1 MNFDKLSEP
10 VSTSAPAG
18 SDCGYTLE
26 FQQLVVFS
34 DYLSARTEVVE
45 LERQTKVEFSGE
57 NADSDRRSAEANAAD
72 GRRKLEI
79 LSLAV
84 KEITGR
90 NPALESARS
99 ELVKKAELLLVETG
113 KDIRVVQHLTLA
125 MINQEGIAGLEAGL
139 NLIDGLLNQ
148 YGALVYPQPDED
160 DPEDVSARAMVLS
173 EMLSGSGFINALRES
188 VVLIAPGVGQ
198 FTGRD
203 AEVMDGSLS
212 DDRSDGARSTQH
224 IRAMAEVLASVDS
237 SGKQTAN
244 DVLGQ
249 RIEDISR
256 CLDVAGKVS
265 SHFVVG
271 TLHGDRVLK
280 LLQRIRSQLE
290 AALTEGGADSADG
303 SGDGSGQSS
312 QATRQNSSTA
322 NNKSG
327 SGSGALQSR
336 DDARRLILEISRFLE
351 QTEPGHPAPLF
362 LKRAERLLGLKDF
375 FAIISDMA
383 PDALSEMEKIT
394 GYRLEV
400 TDQ

>member
-10 VSTSAPAG
+10 ISTSAPAG
-18 SDCGYTLE
+18 SDCGYTLD
-26 FQQLVVFS
+26 FQQLVAFS

-45 LERQTKVEFSGE
+45 LERQTKVEFLGE

-99 ELVKKAELLLVETG
+99 ELVKKAELLLTETG
-113 KDIRVVQHLTLA
+113 KDLRVIQHLTLA
-125 MINQEGIAGLEAGL
+125 MINQEGIAGLEAGFS
-139 NLIDGLLNQ
+139 LIDGLLNHF
-148 YGALVYPQPDED
+148 GALVYPQPDED

-188 VVLIAPGVGQ
+188 VVLAAPGLGQ

-203 AEVMDGSLS
+203 AEVMDGSMS
-212 DDRSDGARSTQH
+212 DDHSDGARSTQH
-224 IRAMAEVLASVDS
+224 IRAMAEGLASTES
-237 SGKQTAN
+237 AGEQTAN
-244 DVLGQ
+244 DILGR
-249 RIEDISR
+249 RIADISR
-256 CLDVAGKVS
+256 CLDAADKVS
-265 SHFVVG
+265 SHFIVG
-271 TLHGDRVLK
+271 SLHGERVLK

-290 AALTEGGADSADG
+290 AALDEGGAASPDG
-303 SGDGSGQSS
+303 AGSGQGS
-312 QATRQNSSTA
+312 QTERQNSSTA
-322 NNKSG
+322 VNNKSG

-336 DDARRLILEISRFLE
+336 DDARRMILEISRFLE

-375 FAIISDMA
+375 FAIIGDMA
-383 PDALSEMEKIT
+383 PDALSEMERIT
-394 GYRLEV
+394 GYRSEA

>member
-10 VSTSAPAG
+10 VSTSAPVG
-18 SDCGYTLE
+18 LDCGYTLD

-45 LERQTKVEFSGE
+45 LERQTKIEFLGE

-72 GRRKLEI
+72 GRRKLER

-90 NPALESARS
+90 NPTLESARS
-99 ELVKKAELLLVETG
+99 ELVKRAELLLLETG
-113 KDIRVVQHLTLA
+113 KDLRVVQHLTLA
-125 MINQEGIAGLEAGL
+125 MISQEGIAGLEAGFS
-139 NLIDGLLNQ
+139 LINGLLNQ
-148 YGALVYPQPDED
+148 YGALVYPQPYED
-160 DPEDVSARAMVLS
+160 DPKDVSARAMVLS

-188 VVLIAPGVGQ
+188 VVLLAPGVGQ

-212 DDRSDGARSTQH
+212 DDRTDGARSTQH
-224 IRAMAEVLASVDS
+224 IRAIAEVLASVES
-237 SGKQTAN
+237 PGGRTAN
-244 DVLGQ
+244 DILGR

-256 CLDVAGKVS
+256 CLDAADIVS

-271 TLHGDRVLK
+271 TLHGDRSLK
-280 LLQRIRSQLE
+280 ILQRIRSQLE
-290 AALTEGGADSADG
+290 AALTEGGAASLE
-303 SGDGSGQSS
+303 GDGAGQSS
-312 QATRQNSSTA
+312 QAGRHNLSTA
-322 NNKSG
+322 INKSG

-383 PDALSEMEKIT
+383 PDALSEMERIT
-394 GYRLEV
+394 GYRSQV